1 MGGQEF
7 CRKRAACGLLVMLW
21 AGGLWAGHAQGAAFA
36 LREHSASAQGHAFA
50 GASAAAEDISFMVF
64 NPAGL
69 TRQSGRESLVVLSAM
84 APRVRYS
91 ARQATTVLGAG
102 IDGGQGGPDA
112 APDVLVPSLFL
123 ATDLDSSRL
132 SGLRFGLALYVPFGL
147 GTSYAQGWQGR
158 YHALDSEIVTYNL
171 NPVLAWQASPRW
183 SFGAGVQLSYSR
195 ARLSSANDFGTID
208 VNQFGNAFGGT
219 PLQDDGVS
227 ESVGDGLAAGVNFGI
242 LHEWQPGSR
251 IGLAYRSDMPT
262 VLKGQAR
269 FVNSAVGNAMATS
282 TGAFVDTG
290 VRTRMHLPESIS
302 MGLYHELSPEWAVL
316 GEVAWTRWSRIK
328 ELRLRFDNPNQSDSV
343 IPAQWKDSWF
353 LAAGV
358 KWSPSPRVTWRFGVA
373 WDQSPVP
380 DTTRT
385 PRVPDGD
392 RSWISAGLT
401 WRLTDHTDLS
411 AALTRIHVKK
421 SPINLSTSESS
432 NTYRGNLRG
441 EISGRSDI
449 LSLHLVSSF

>member
-1 MGGQEF
+1 
-7 CRKRAACGLLVMLW
+7 
-21 AGGLWAGHAQGAAFA
+21 
-36 LREHSASAQGHAFA
+36 
-50 GASAAAEDISFMVF
+50 
-64 NPAGL
+64 
-69 TRQSGRESLVVLSAM
+69 
-84 APRVRYS
+84 
-91 ARQATTVLGAG
+91 
-102 IDGGQGGPDA
+102 
-112 APDVLVPSLFL
+112 
-123 ATDLDSSRL
+123 
-132 SGLRFGLALYVPFGL
+132 
-147 GTSYAQGWQGR
+147 
-158 YHALDSEIVTYNL
+158 
-171 NPVLAWQASPRW
+171 
-183 SFGAGVQLSYSR
+183 
-195 ARLSSANDFGTID
+195 
-208 VNQFGNAFGGT
+208 
-219 PLQDDGVS
+219 
-227 ESVGDGLAAGVNFGI
+227 
-242 LHEWQPGSR
+242 
-251 IGLAYRSDMPT
+251 
-262 VLKGQAR
+262 
-269 FVNSAVGNAMATS
+269 
-282 TGAFVDTG
+282 
-290 VRTRMHLPESIS
+290 

-353 LAAGV
+353 LAAGM

-380 DTTRT
+380 DATRT